1 MIGSLED
8 VMNSSR
14 IWLGRHN
21 EEFAKSLP
29 AGSIVLDAGAG
40 SQPYRHLFGHCIY
53 EAADFEMVDKEYAK
67 STYVCDLSNIPVA
80 EARFDAIVLNQ
91 VLEHLSDPVAVLHEM
106 HRVLKNGG
114 TMICSAPL
122 FYEEHEQPYD
132 FFRYTQFAW
141 RHLLGNAGFEI
152 ISLDWMEGYLGT
164 VAYQM
169 ETASKHLPRDAK
181 NIAPGALGVAAVPL
195 LASVRIACRHLARIF
210 YRLDARQKYTQS
222 GFPKNYIVVAKKAF
236 VVAQAA

>member
-1 MIGSLED
+1 
-8 VMNSSR
+8 MNSSR

-29 AGSIVLDAGAG
+29 MGSIVLDAGAG
-40 SQPYRHLFGHCIY
+40 NQPYRHLFGHCIY
-53 EAADFEMVDKEYAK
+53 EAADFEMVDKGICEVHLCMRPFKYSCSGSQIRCHCAQSGPGASVGPGRRASRNAQGPQK
-67 STYVCDLSNIPVA
+67 RRDDDL
-80 EARFDAIVLNQ
+80 LC
-91 VLEHLSDPVAVLHEM
+91 
-106 HRVLKNGG
+106 
-114 TMICSAPL
+114 TL

-169 ETASKHLPRDAK
+169 ETASKHLPRGAK

-195 LASVRIACRHLARIF
+195 LASVQNRMQA
-210 YRLDARQKYTQS
+210 S
-222 GFPKNYIVVAKKAF
+222 GQDILSS
-236 VVAQAA
+236 